1 MLYIVLNIRH
11 LITWN
16 GRIVKMVIVVGFE
29 GSANKLGVGIIRDQQ
44 VLSNIR
50 HTYVTQPGEGNL

>member
-1 MLYIVLNIRH
+1 
-11 LITWN
+11 
-16 GRIVKMVIVVGFE
+16 MVIAVGFE